1 MRYWLFPFFLL
12 ALGACST
19 LDSLNPFSADKAK
32 QKIAELPAFEPK
44 IQLQTVW
51 QGRIGAAE
59 GVTLFPMVVGRSVY
73 AAAANGD
80 LARFDEGKQAWRI
93 AAGQP
98 ISGGVGADDK
108 LVVVG
113 TPKGEV
119 LAFDA
124 ASGKP
129 AWKAAVPSEVLAP
142 PAVTGELVV
151 VRAGDAS
158 ITGLSAADGKVR
170 WVYQRSIPALTLRS
184 YARPL
189 IVGEVTIAGF
199 PGGKLVAIANNNGA
213 AVWEATVALPKGST
227 ELERMADITSSPV
240 LDGDMVCAVAFQGRV
255 ACLDVKTGRSLW
267 ARDMSSIVGLDIGE
281 KQVYVTDDKGVIYAL
296 AKESGTVAWKMD
308 KLASRGPTRPLVLA
322 DGLAMADVQGVAHL
336 LRLEDGAFI
345 GRTKTDGSAVRA
357 DLARHADGF
366 VVQTSDGG
374 LFVLKTQT
382 K

>member
-1 MRYWLFPFFLL
+1 MKYWLCLL
-12 ALGACST
+12 ALLTLNGCST
-19 LDSLNPFSADKAK
+19 LDSLNPFSSDKAK
-32 QKIAELPAFEPK
+32 NKVAELAAFEPK

-51 QGRIGAAE
+51 QGRVGAAE
-59 GVTLFPMVVGRSVY
+59 GATLFPMVVGRSVY
-73 AAAANGD
+73 AAATNGD

-93 AAGQP
+93 ATGQP

-129 AWKAAVPSEVLAP
+129 AWKAAVHSEVLAP
-142 PAVTGELVV
+142 PAVADGLVV

-158 ITGLSAADGKVR
+158 ITGLDATDGKVR
-170 WVYQRSIPALTLRS
+170 WVYQRSIPALILRS

-189 IVGEVTIAGF
+189 IVGEVTIVGF

-240 LDGDMVCAVAFQGRV
+240 LDGNTVCAAAFQGRV
-255 ACLDVKTGRSLW
+255 ACFDVKTGRTLW
-267 ARDMSSIVGLDIGE
+267 ARDMSSIAGLDIGE
-281 KQVYVTDDKGVIYAL
+281 QQVYVTDDKGAIHAL
-296 AKESGTVAWKMD
+296 AKENGTVAWKMD
-308 KLASRGPTRPLVLA
+308 KLVTRGPTRPLALA
-322 DGLAMADVQGVAHL
+322 NGLAVADVQGVVHL
-336 LRLEDGAFI
+336 LRLEDGGFV
-345 GRTKTDGSAVRA
+345 GRSKTDGSAVRA
-357 DLARHADGF
+357 DLARYADGF
-366 VVQTSDGG
+366 VVQTSDGD
-374 LFVLKTQT
+374 LFVLKATP
-382 K
+382 